1 MRRRPKEDEAGG
13 GGGETVAIQGDDDHD
28 DECGGLHNG
37 GRVRGFQASSP
48 GLNISPLHGHG
59 AMPWSHSLQTG
70 VEKGQRETPRMTGPL
85 LWSHA
90 TRTMLHLHLQEAD
103 KEDHT
108 IFLQSSHSPFTSV

>member
-1 MRRRPKEDEAGG
+1 MGGG

-70 VEKGQRETPRMTGPL
+70 VEKGQRETPRMTGPCCGAMPQGPC
-85 LWSHA
+85 S
-90 TRTMLHLHLQEAD
+90 TSTSRRQT
-103 KEDHT
+103 KKT
-108 IFLQSSHSPFTSV
+108 TPFSSNHHIHHSPLSSKSN